1 MHRYLRILMAQFRT
15 SIAIDLEY
23 RWDVMFNG
31 VTMLLS
37 LAAGAMLLA
46 VMFSHAGDVG
56 GWSFYQALGLYGVFL
71 FFEELAFRVMTLNL
85 GVLPEDIRTGALDFV
100 LIRPI
105 SSQWYVSTR
114 RFPLTC
120 VPNLLLALGIVV
132 YAMAELD
139 TLTVANVAL
148 FIVLLGSGVLIMY
161 GIWAL
166 LLTTAFWL
174 VRVENITELFHAGFS
189 MGRFPVTAFP
199 GWLKL
204 VLTVVLPI
212 AFITTVPAAAAVGRL
227 DWQLAA
233 LSPVIALAIIGLS
246 HLFWQLALRHYTS
259 ASS

>member
-1 MHRYLRILMAQFRT
+1 MHRYLRILLAQFRN
-15 SIAIDLEY
+15 SIALDLEY
-23 RWDVMFNG
+23 RWDVVFNG

-37 LAAGAMLLA
+37 LGAGAMLLA
-46 VMFSHAGDVG
+46 VMFGHAGEIG

-71 FFEELAFRVMTLNL
+71 FFEELAFRVMTANI
-85 GVLPEDIRTGALDFV
+85 GALPEDIRIGSMDFV
-100 LIRPI
+100 LLRPI

-120 VPNLLLALGIVV
+120 VPNLVLALGIVV
-132 YAMAELD
+132 YAMAELG
-139 TLTVANVAL
+139 TLSVANLAL
-148 FIVLLGSGVLIMY
+148 FGVLMGSGALIMY

-166 LLTTAFWL
+166 LLTSAFWL
-174 VRVENITELFHAGFS
+174 VKVENITELFHAAFS
-189 MGRFPVTAFP
+189 TGRFPVTAFP

-204 VLTVVLPI
+204 ILTVVLPI
-212 AFITTVPAAAAVGRL
+212 AFITTVPASAAVGRL

-233 LSPVIALAIIGLS
+233 LSPVIALVMVGLS